1 MHLLTATSF
10 VWGIAFLASIAPAL
24 EAYTLFE
31 DPAMANSP
39 GGWMLFSCLVTFPI
53 ILAGTIAVSWI
64 AYARRRYRLALWINL
79 LPVVEILLA
88 TLAFSIS

>member
-1 MHLLTATSF
+1 
-10 VWGIAFLASIAPAL
+10 
-24 EAYTLFE
+24 
-31 DPAMANSP
+31 
-39 GGWMLFSCLVTFPI
+39 MLFSCLVTFPI